1 MTDILVRRGMI
12 LEDAA
17 RRAIHDLNVADKSHL
32 GSALEHQIVLIEALI
47 ADLHQNAVLSDHHR
61 HTIEEMLLNL
71 ENRVSEELIA
81 IQMAI
86 HHQHEGNSVEWLI
99 KKAEDLIS
107 KAQGVMRHA
116 PAGDRDLEAAK
127 HEVKALGE
135 LITKLRALGTQAKD
149 TSKEEAQLVRIAQ
162 SLEHI
167 LARLA
172 RHVKPD
178 PGSHHSGTASPHGH
192 F

>member
-1 MTDILVRRGMI
+1 MI

-17 RRAIHDLNVADKSHL
+17 KRAIHDLNVAGRAHL
-32 GSALEHQIVLIEALI
+32 GASLEHQVVLIEALI
-47 ADLHQNAVLSDHHR
+47 VDLHQNAVHSDHHK
-61 HTIEEMLLNL
+61 HTIEETLLSL
-71 ENRVSEELIA
+71 ENSVSEQLIA

-86 HHQHEGNSVEWLI
+86 HHQHEGNSVELLV

-107 KAQGVMRHA
+107 KAHGVMRHA
-116 PAGDRDLEAAK
+116 PADDRDLIAAQ

-135 LITKLRALGTQAKD
+135 LISKLRASADAKD
-149 TSKEEAQLVRIAQ
+149 TSKEEAQLVRISH

-167 LARLA
+167 LARLSKHA
-172 RHVKPD
+172 KPN
-178 PGSHHSGTASPHGH
+178 PGSHHHGTSSPHGH